1 MSKRV
6 RRREGRGERRGT
18 YSLGITILS
27 LRWNLLRTTL
37 LLHRLQP
44 RWIQRDRHRDRE
56 SDREGGNR
64 GMRAN
69 QRGFGAE
76 SRGTRGG
83 DGRNEDLSIVCFDQY
98 SSNDAETGYER

>member
-1 MSKRV
+1 
-6 RRREGRGERRGT
+6 
-18 YSLGITILS
+18 
-27 LRWNLLRTTL
+27 
-37 LLHRLQP
+37 
-44 RWIQRDRHRDRE
+44 
-56 SDREGGNR
+56 
-64 GMRAN
+64 MRAN